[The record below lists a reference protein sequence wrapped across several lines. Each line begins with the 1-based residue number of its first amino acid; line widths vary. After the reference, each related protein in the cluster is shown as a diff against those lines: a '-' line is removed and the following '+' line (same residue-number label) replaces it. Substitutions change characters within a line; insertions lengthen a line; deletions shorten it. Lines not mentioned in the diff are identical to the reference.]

1 MHRRRQHCNK
11 LPKLVVHANR
21 DPIPPSPQFD
31 ADDSISESNQ
41 IRKKEITTESITSS
55 GGAILRINVDPT
67 IVSVCE
73 AERKGLVNLRA
84 RYALAGFVL
93 VEISDGSLLATRWN
107 RTRQL
112 QDVSAALHFLRQ
124 IGGAK

>member
-1 MHRRRQHCNK
+1 MGRRLCHIQATDAMK
-11 LPKLVVHANR
+11 LETDTAVPTALIPPKKDEGPADFNGQAVGNNSNA
-21 DPIPPSPQFD
+21 DPIIIV
-31 ADDSISESNQ
+31 ACEVG
-41 IRKKEITTESITSS
+41 RK
-55 GGAILRINVDPT
+55 V
-67 IVSVCE
+67 
-73 AERKGLVNLRA
+73 LVNLRA

-112 QDVSAALHFLRQ
+112 QNVSAALHFLRQ

>member
-1 MHRRRQHCNK
+1 MNRACHKNADGAPERAYLDHVE
-11 LPKLVVHANR
+11 LV
-21 DPIPPSPQFD
+21 PPGTATAASTELSPPAKD
-31 ADDSISESNQ
+31 KGLAGISGQAFGENS
-41 IRKKEITTESITSS
+41 K
-55 GGAILRINVDPT
+55 ADPT
-67 IVSVCE
+67 IIVAYE